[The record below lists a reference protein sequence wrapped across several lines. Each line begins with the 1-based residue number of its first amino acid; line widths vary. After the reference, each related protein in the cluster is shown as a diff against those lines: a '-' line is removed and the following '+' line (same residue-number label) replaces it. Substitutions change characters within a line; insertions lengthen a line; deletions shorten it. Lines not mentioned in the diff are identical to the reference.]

1 MIDFDNQTSYEIY
14 SNWFEQIEESL
25 AKDKMLELLIVD
37 DAMIKELN
45 LEHRKLDKPTDVL
58 SFPIKGSKTNF
69 IGSIII
75 SADTAN
81 RVAGEMGHS
90 LEEELKILF
99 IHGLLH
105 VLGFDHE
112 TDNGQMRQK
121 EAEIAESMG
130 LSKSLLGR

>member
-37 DAMIKELN
+37 DATIKELN

-69 IGSIII
+69 VGSIII

-81 RVAGEMGHS
+81 RVAQEMGHS

-121 EAEIAESMG
+121 ETEIAESMG

>member
-1 MIDFDNQTSYEIY
+1 MIDFDNRTNYEIY

-37 DAMIKELN
+37 DATMKELN
-45 LEHRKLDKPTDVL
+45 LEHRKIDKTTDVL
-58 SFPIKGSKTNF
+58 SFPIKESKTNF

-81 RVAGEMGHS
+81 SVANEMGHT

-105 VLGFDHE
+105 TLGFDHE

-121 EAEIAESMG
+121 EAEIAQSMG
-130 LSKSLLGR
+130 LSKTLLGR

>member
-14 SNWFEQIEESL
+14 SNWFEEIEESL

-37 DAMIKELN
+37 NATMKELN
-45 LEHRKLDKPTDVL
+45 LKHRKIDKTTDVL
-58 SFPIKGSKTNF
+58 SFPIKESKTNF

-81 RVAGEMGHS
+81 SVANEMGHT

-99 IHGLLH
+99 VHGLLH
-105 VLGFDHE
+105 TLGFDHE

-121 EAEIAESMG
+121 EAEIAQSMG
-130 LSKSLLGR
+130 LSKTLLGR

>member
-1 MIDFDNQTSYEIY
+1 MIDFDNRTNYEIY

-37 DAMIKELN
+37 DATMKELN
-45 LEHRKLDKPTDVL
+45 LEHRKIDKTTDVL
-58 SFPIKGSKTNF
+58 SFPIKESKTNF

-81 RVAGEMGHS
+81 SVANEMGHT

-105 VLGFDHE
+105 TLGFDHE

-121 EAEIAESMG
+121 EAEIAQNMG
-130 LSKSLLGR
+130 LSKTLLGR

>member
-14 SNWFEQIEESL
+14 SNWFEEIEESL

-37 DAMIKELN
+37 DAVIKELN

-58 SFPIKGSKTNF
+58 SFPIKRSKTNF

-81 RVAGEMGHS
+81 RVASEMGHS

-112 TDNGQMRQK
+112 TDNGHMRQK

>member
-14 SNWFEQIEESL
+14 SNWFEEIEESL

-37 DAMIKELN
+37 DAVIKELN

-81 RVAGEMGHS
+81 RVASEMGHS

-112 TDNGQMRQK
+112 TDNGHMRQK